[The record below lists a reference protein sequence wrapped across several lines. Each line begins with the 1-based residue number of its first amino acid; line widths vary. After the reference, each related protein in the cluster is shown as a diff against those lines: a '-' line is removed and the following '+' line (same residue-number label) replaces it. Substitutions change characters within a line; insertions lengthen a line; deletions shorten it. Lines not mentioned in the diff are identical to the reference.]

1 MKLKVKILKLQA
13 GRPVSILHERTAD
26 KLSVNIDDRITIT
39 NGNKKIVSVVDIAT
53 GLLQKDEVAVSE
65 EVIEA
70 LKLKEDDVVEIN
82 IAPHPESIY
91 LIHKKLMC
99 TPLNQFEFEKI
110 ISDIV
115 KNALTGPEIAYF
127 VSAIY
132 KCGMSVKE
140 IEYLIRAIVSS
151 GNVIK
156 LRGKVADKH
165 SIGGVAGNRTTP
177 IVISICAA
185 AGLKMPKTSSR
196 AITSAAGTAD
206 VIECLASVDFSIKE
220 IKKIIKKNN
229 ACMVWGGSLGLAP
242 ADDKIIQIE
251 KLMNLDPEPQLLA
264 SILSKKLSVDSKYVL
279 IDIPYGRSA
288 KVSEAQ
294 AVKLKD
300 KFEKFGKSFK
310 IDLRC
315 ILTDGSQP
323 IGHGIGSVLEMKDVL
338 AVLRQEQ
345 NRPPDLEKKSLLL
358 AGKLFEMTGETEE
371 GKGVEMA
378 EKILKS
384 GKAFKKFKKIIKSQ
398 KGSVSDS
405 RLKLGEFSRDILSA
419 KSGKITEINNRKI
432 NLIARILGSP
442 TDKGAGIYLHKHC
455 KEKVNKREILLT
467 FYSESEEKLADA
479 IKFYKKIHPV
489 KIK

>member
-26 KLSVNIDDRITIT
+26 KLSVNIDDRIKISK
-39 NGNKKIVSVVDIAT
+39 GNKKMISVVDIAA
-53 GLLQKDEVAVSE
+53 GLLQKDEIAVSE
-65 EVIEA
+65 EVVKA
-70 LKLKEDDVVEIN
+70 LKLKEDDAVEIN

-115 KNALTGPEIAYF
+115 KNALTEPEIAYF

-140 IEYLIRAIVSS
+140 IEYLIRAIVGS
-151 GNVIK
+151 GNIIK

-165 SIGGVAGNRTTP
+165 CIGGIAGNRTTP

-206 VIECLASVDFSIKE
+206 AIECLASVDFSIKE

-279 IDIPYGRSA
+279 IDIPYGKSA
-288 KVSEAQ
+288 KVSKSQ
-294 AVKLKD
+294 AIKLKD
-300 KFEKFGKSFK
+300 KFEKLGQSFK
-310 IDLRC
+310 IYLKC

-323 IGHGIGSVLEMKDVL
+323 IGNGVGPALEMKDVL
-338 AVLRQEQ
+338 AVLRQDLS
-345 NRPPDLEKKSLLL
+345 RPLDLEKKSLLL
-358 AGKLFEMTGETEE
+358 AGTLFEMTGEAEE
-371 GKGVEMA
+371 GRGIELA
-378 EKILKS
+378 EKILES

-405 RLKLGEFSRDILSA
+405 RLILGKFSKDIFSG
-419 KSGKITEINNRKI
+419 KSGEIIELDNKKI

-442 TDKGAGIYLHKHC
+442 ADKGAGLYIHKHC
-455 KEKVNKREILLT
+455 QEKIQKNNKLMT
-467 FYSESEEKLADA
+467 FYSESDEKLEEAV
-479 IKFYKKIHPV
+479 KFYKKLHPIT
-489 KIK
+489 IK

>member
-1 MKLKVKILKLQA
+1 MRLKVKILKLQA
-13 GRPVSILHERTAD
+13 GKPVSILHERTAD
-26 KLSVNIDDRITIT
+26 KLSANIDDRITI
-39 NGNKKIVSVVDIAT
+39 NKGRKKMISVVDIAA
-53 GLLQKDEVAVSE
+53 GLLQKDEIAVSE
-65 EVIEA
+65 EVIRA

-99 TPLNQFEFEKI
+99 TPLNEAEFEKI

-115 KNALTGPEIAYF
+115 KNALTEPEIAYF

-165 SIGGVAGNRTTP
+165 SIGGIAGNRTTP

-206 VIECLASVDFSIKE
+206 AIECLASVDFSIKE

-279 IDIPYGRSA
+279 IDIPYGKSA
-288 KVSEAQ
+288 KVSRKQ
-294 AVKLKD
+294 AVNLKE
-300 KFEKFGKSFK
+300 KFEKLGKSFS
-310 IDLRC
+310 
-315 ILTDGSQP
+315 LT
-323 IGHGIGSVLEMKDVL
+323 LKC
-338 AVLRQEQ
+338 
-345 NRPPDLEKKSLLL
+345 LL
-358 AGKLFEMTGETEE
+358 
-371 GKGVEMA
+371 
-378 EKILKS
+378 
-384 GKAFKKFKKIIKSQ
+384 
-398 KGSVSDS
+398 
-405 RLKLGEFSRDILSA
+405 
-419 KSGKITEINNRKI
+419 N
-432 NLIARILGSP
+432 
-442 TDKGAGIYLHKHC
+442 
-455 KEKVNKREILLT
+455 
-467 FYSESEEKLADA
+467 
-479 IKFYKKIHPV
+479 
-489 KIK
+489 